1 MKFKRGIL
9 YSLKNDLWGTN
20 IYKIGNTGQIMKKRL
35 STIQTSLYLNCEIVY
50 QTNELVCCKYYEK
63 ILEKILSP
71 YRINPKREFYYIT
84 EEEIK
89 LLFDSFS
96 ELNQL
101 LNDEMKL
108 LKYIQENN
116 PEYLLDKKRNNYE
129 SSSCS
134 RHIANKVGLSSDKP
148 KNKKQ
153 KGLYVDTRY

>member
-20 IYKIGNTGQIMKKRL
+20 IYKIGNTGQIIKKRL

-50 QTNELVCCKYYEK
+50 QTNELICCKYYEK

-71 YRINPKREFYYIT
+71 YRINPKREFYCIT

-89 LLFDSFS
+89 LIFDFFS
-96 ELNQL
+96 ELNNQL
-101 LNDEMKL
+101 SDEQKL

-116 PEYLLDKKRNNYE
+116 PEYLLDKKRKYSEHLLNN
-129 SSSCS
+129 
-134 RHIANKVGLSSDKP
+134 KP
-148 KNKKQ
+148 KKKKQ
-153 KGLYVDTRY
+153 KGIFIDTSY

>member
-84 EEEIK
+84 DEEIK
-89 LLFDSFS
+89 LIFDSFS
-96 ELNQL
+96 ELNNYL
-101 LNDEMKL
+101 SDEQKL

-116 PEYLLDKKRNNYE
+116 PEYLLDKKRKYSEYLLNN
-129 SSSCS
+129 
-134 RHIANKVGLSSDKP
+134 KP
-148 KNKKQ
+148 KKKKR
-153 KGLYVDTRY
+153 KGLYVDTSC